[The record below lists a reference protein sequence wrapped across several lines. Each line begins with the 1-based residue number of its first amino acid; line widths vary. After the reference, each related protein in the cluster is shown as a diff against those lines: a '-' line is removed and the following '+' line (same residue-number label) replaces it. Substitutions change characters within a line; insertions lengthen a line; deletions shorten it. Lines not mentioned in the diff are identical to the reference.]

1 MLYLCV
7 CFHDLRQH
15 RNAKHTSFDISLP
28 PECSCT
34 IHVRNMCNDYIITA
48 TIQLHVR
55 STNGAIGSLQPRNY
69 VLPNIMAEYKL
80 LRRSALLLVPVHVQ
94 FVCCTTCP
102 YPVASKF
109 DWLLCSNIAIH
120 TDVIVITSC
129 TYDVML
135 VTSSLRHH
143 YIIITSSNPGPTR
156 RHGGH
161 AGAGW

>member
-1 MLYLCV
+1 MQSTHHHLTSLCLLSVPALYMYVTC
-7 CFHDLRQH
+7 
-15 RNAKHTSFDISLP
+15 AMTTSLP
-28 PECSCT
+28 LPFNCMYVVPMELLEVCS
-34 IHVRNMCNDYIITA
+34 HVIMFCLI
-48 TIQLHVR
+48 
-55 STNGAIGSLQPRNY
+55 
-69 VLPNIMAEYKL
+69 IMAEYKL

-94 FVCCTTCP
+94 FVCCIATCP

-109 DWLLCSNIAIH
+109 DWLLCSNITIH